1 MTESR
6 FFRALERLQKRIG
19 QLEKFFGIVAMAFI
33 VIINVYG
40 IALRYLLNHPVLYV
54 QELTIL
60 AAVYLFFI
68 GMGLVFKAHSDIS
81 VEFLT
86 RLLPPRLKTLDGI
99 FIDAATVFFTL
110 VLTWQSVKFIK
121 FMHGQNESHAM
132 SFALELPDAIYF
144 YPVAVGA
151 VSIFLTVFHS
161 LLKRLADLP
170 HAWSRSSK

>member
-1 MTESR
+1 MPDNR
-6 FFRALERLQKRIG
+6 FFHFLERLQKRIG
-19 QLEKFFGIVAMAFI
+19 QVEKFFGMAAMGFI
-33 VIINVYG
+33 VLINAYG

-60 AAVYLFFI
+60 AAVSFFFI
-68 GMGLVFKAHSDIS
+68 GMGLVYKAHTDIS

-86 RLLPPRLKTLDGI
+86 RLLPPRLKILDGI
-99 FIDAATVFFTL
+99 FIDAVTVLFTV
-110 VLTWQSVKFIK
+110 VLAWQSVKFIK
-121 FMHGQNESHAM
+121 FMHGQGESHAI

-161 LLKRLADLP
+161 LIKRLAYLP
-170 HAWSRSSK
+170 HAWSGPAK